1 MYIININHTK
11 TETRTTLAGVLAFLN
26 ADKSIPRKITAESV
40 TVHSVATGA
49 IPVVSLSRGRIGL
62 RPAGSVH
69 EILTRVISEVE
80 QFILKPDGKVLQPY
94 EVSRDSWDTVLAAGC
109 LAYESESVVDPNRLQ
124 EGSLFS
130 EFQVEHPERFI
141 SAEFRKRFG
150 FGTAGPQAHAGSGPC
165 GRHELHVAYAL
176 QRGERVKDCILNF
189 YRHWDKANDLGV
201 GWLRALIDYPL
212 LRGALP
218 AETLRDLCDLLKHE
232 KIALTDQSVP
242 KLIAIVRALP
252 AGCSYIDIDDALYD
266 AKFLGPLTAPTYNPT
281 PEQDAEPMSPLA
293 KRVQECVNETV
304 YEKTLARLRQEREA
318 GNLSKR
324 RFELHMLLAGRER
337 NRGNYHYGN
346 RIASAMLG
354 RDLAMLLEVL
364 DNPNNK
370 STKRAIREV
379 IGVNLL
385 SVTGAERRRAIFHM
399 CGFSQQ
405 ERDVWEQQLA
415 EAKAEKRR
423 LEAMEQAKQAAESV
437 RYAIGGG
444 QAMTGKQYVDLCIA
458 EGFSKIVPS
467 RRGSAVSY
475 LLVDPK
481 REVSRPLKAK
491 DGTLDYARAC
501 LTAPAERVP
510 AHA

>member
-1 MYIININHTK
+1 MYIITINHTK

-26 ADKSIPRKITAESV
+26 ADKSIPRKITAELV
-40 TVHSVATGA
+40 TVHSVENGA
-49 IPVVSLSRGRIGL
+49 IPVVGLSRGRIGL

-69 EILTRVISEVE
+69 EIFTRVISEIE
-80 QFILKPDGKVLQPY
+80 RFILKPDGKLLKPY
-94 EVSRDSWDTVLAAGC
+94 EVSRDSWDAVMAAAW
-109 LAYESESVVDPNRLQ
+109 LAYESESLVDPNRLQ

-130 EFQVEHPERFI
+130 EFQVENPERFI
-141 SAEFRKRFG
+141 LNEFSRRFG
-150 FGTAGPQAHAGSGPC
+150 FGTAGPQAHPGGGAC
-165 GRHELHVAYAL
+165 NQHEWHVAYAL

-189 YRHWDKANDLGV
+189 YRHWGSVENCDV
-201 GWLRALIDYPL
+201 IWLRALIEYPL

-218 AETLRDLCDLLKHE
+218 AETLRNLCLLVRHE
-232 KIALTDQSVP
+232 HITLTDQNVP
-242 KLIAIVRALP
+242 KLIAILRALP
-252 AGCSYIDIDDALYD
+252 VGSSYIDIDDALYD
-266 AKFLGPLTAPTYNPT
+266 AKFLGPLTAPTYQPT
-281 PEQDAEPMSPLA
+281 PEQDAQPMSPLA

-324 RFELHMLLAGRER
+324 RFELHTLLAGRER
-337 NRGNYHYGN
+337 NRGNFHYGN

-354 RDLAMLLEVL
+354 RDVAMLLEIL

-379 IGVNLL
+379 MEVNLL

-405 ERDVWEQQLA
+405 EQDVWERQLN

-444 QAMTGKQYVDLCIA
+444 QVMTGKQYVDLCIA

-481 REVSRPLKAK
+481 REVGRPLKAK

-501 LTAPAERVP
+501 LTAPAERAP